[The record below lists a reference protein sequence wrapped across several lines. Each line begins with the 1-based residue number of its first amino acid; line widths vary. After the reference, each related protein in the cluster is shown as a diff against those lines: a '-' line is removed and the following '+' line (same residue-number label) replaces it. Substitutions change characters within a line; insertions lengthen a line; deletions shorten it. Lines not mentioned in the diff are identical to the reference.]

1 MTIQILDIKRNGI
14 ATYRANDRLHV
25 HQMRISTSMVRE
37 ANEDFKGS
45 LGDAKIGTHIAKTIQ
60 KFHC

>member
-25 HQMRISTSMVRE
+25 HQMRLSTSMVRE

-45 LGDAKIGTHIAKTIQ
+45 LGEFDVAVVAQ
-60 KFHC
+60 S